1 MIGISDLRF
10 LNVMDCDY
18 TRSLF
23 FIYIISAEESSVASL
38 ISLLQARGICA
49 CKVRGTENGRDL
61 RQKEEEQ
68 RTNLNIIDY
77 FKFV

>member
-1 MIGISDLRF
+1 MGISDLRF
-10 LNVMDCDY
+10 LNVVDCGY

-23 FIYIISAEESSVASL
+23 FIYIISAEESSVTLL
-38 ISLLQARGICA
+38 ISLLQATGIRA
-49 CKVRGTENGRDL
+49 CKVRGTENGRDP
-61 RQKEEEQ
+61 RRKEEEQ